1 VNEKPRDDL
10 TVIKGIGPVW
20 QKRLQESLGIY
31 TFQDMAALSSDE
43 IVSGLKPAPTKS
55 DCEAWIRQ
63 AKELAATAES
73 SEFENVES
81 GNQTNPLA
89 ELSNWKPVASFVVEF
104 LNRTMEIDTE
114 QRQTKV
120 QHIETDTNA
129 SWPGIENVALCR
141 WMLEQM
147 GETAFPGLDQQI
159 EEIRAETQ
167 HELEQELELRRE
179 TAEQELRDTL
189 EKERVR
195 ARQAL
200 QKELDEDRAQA
211 RQGLEQERTQ
221 AQQALQQELDD
232 KRTQVQ
238 LELEQS
244 LDEERVRAQQA
255 LQKELDQE
263 RAQARH
269 KLEQERTQAR
279 QALQQELDD
288 RRAQA
293 QLELE
298 QSLNEERTQARQA
311 LQKEL
316 GEERT
321 QLRYE
326 LEQERTQAQQ
336 ALQREL
342 EEEQPTEPQVVLEHE
357 LVGIE
362 LQPKLEPE
370 SEAPLEVQP
379 SVPEPI
385 SEQYDVLAITQL
397 RAYQSGD
404 VVEPVGTGIP
414 GRPFSGFIN
423 GDQLLAFV
431 VDFKLTEAATSEMTQ
446 QKMTYQA
453 QFYLRDLL
461 TGAKKHLGN
470 TVANPLLEGRSS
482 YIARLTDVTLD
493 SGIYELTILVMVQN
507 RRSKANYLMVPF
519 FQVT

>member
-1 VNEKPRDDL
+1 
-10 TVIKGIGPVW
+10 
-20 QKRLQESLGIY
+20 
-31 TFQDMAALSSDE
+31 
-43 IVSGLKPAPTKS
+43 
-55 DCEAWIRQ
+55 
-63 AKELAATAES
+63 
-73 SEFENVES
+73 
-81 GNQTNPLA
+81 
-89 ELSNWKPVASFVVEF
+89 
-104 LNRTMEIDTE
+104 
-114 QRQTKV
+114 
-120 QHIETDTNA
+120 
-129 SWPGIENVALCR
+129 
-141 WMLEQM
+141 
-147 GETAFPGLDQQI
+147 
-159 EEIRAETQ
+159 
-167 HELEQELELRRE
+167 
-179 TAEQELRDTL
+179 
-189 EKERVR
+189 
-195 ARQAL
+195 
-200 QKELDEDRAQA
+200 LDEDRAQA

-221 AQQALQQELDD
+221 AQ
-232 KRTQVQ
+232 
-238 LELEQS
+238 
-244 LDEERVRAQQA
+244 
-255 LQKELDQE
+255 
-263 RAQARH
+263 
-269 KLEQERTQAR
+269 

-342 EEEQPTEPQVVLEHE
+342 EEEQPPEPQVVLEHE
-357 LVGIE
+357 LVGLE

-470 TVANPLLEGRSS
+470 TVANPLVEGRSS

-507 RRSKANYLMVPF
+507 RRSRANYLMVPF